1 MQEKRT
7 VESVSRRLAGFYRD
21 HRRMPAYS
29 EMIPLLGV
37 RSKSVVHFWMRRLL
51 REGILEQDRKGFL
64 RPVRRDFALPLV
76 GAVQAGFP
84 TPSGEELRDLVSLD
98 EYLVTKPEA
107 SFLLRVSG
115 DSMTGEGIMPG
126 DLVIVERGRE
136 PKTGD
141 VVVAQVDGEWTMKY
155 FTRTKGGAVVLE
167 SANPKYPPIRAREEL
182 KIAGIVSAVVR
193 KYHL

>member
-1 MQEKRT
+1 
-7 VESVSRRLAGFYRD
+7 
-21 HRRMPAYS
+21 MPAYS

-37 RSKSVVHFWMRRLL
+37 RSKSVAHFWMRKLL
-51 REGILEQDRKGFL
+51 REGILEKDRKGLL

-76 GAVQAGFP
+76 GAIQAGFP
-84 TPSGEELRDLVSLD
+84 TPSEEGLRDLVSLD

-136 PKTGD
+136 PRGGD

-155 FTRTKGGAVVLE
+155 FTRTKSGAVVLE

>member
-1 MQEKRT
+1 MLEKRT
-7 VESVSRRLAGFYRD
+7 VETVSRRLSGFYRD

-29 EMIPLLGV
+29 EMLPLLGV
-37 RSKSVVHFWMRRLL
+37 RSKSVVHFWMRKLL
-51 REGILEQDRKGFL
+51 REGILEKDRKGLL

-76 GAVQAGFP
+76 GAIQAGFP
-84 TPSGEELRDLVSLD
+84 TPSEEGLRDLV
-98 EYLVTKPEA
+98 PEA

-136 PKTGD
+136 PRAGD

-155 FTRTKGGAVVLE
+155 FTRTKSGAVVLE